1 MSQANIYWWSHCKQ
15 KKLRVSRLWTPD
27 THKAHEC
34 RKPTSFKMLQL
45 ASNNRNNQIAFFLF
59 PPNPINL
66 MATCVV
72 CTYTK
77 CGMMYNTSICPYTK
91 CDTLYNT
98 SIWAYPKCVII
109 YNTSIWAYTNCVII
123 YNLCIPG
130 TKNVSVSLFV
140 NMASPINVSHG
151 TKTVST
157 SLFFNTVR
165 ISDKKFT
172 CAAVNHATSQF
183 AHKKKANCSMVWPR
197 GWITR
202 C

>member
-1 MSQANIYWWSHCKQ
+1 M
-15 KKLRVSRLWTPD
+15 
-27 THKAHEC
+27 
-34 RKPTSFKMLQL
+34 SFKMLQL
-45 ASNNRNNQIAFFLF
+45 ASNNRNNRIAFFLF
-59 PPNPINL
+59 PPTPINL

-77 CGMMYNTSICPYTK
+77 CGMIYNTSICPYTK
-91 CDTLYNT
+91 CGTLYNT

-109 YNTSIWAYTNCVII
+109 YNTSIWAYTKCIII

-151 TKTVST
+151 TKNCFQLVCFSIQSAYPIRNLLVRPATMQPRS
-157 SLFFNTVR
+157 SL
-165 ISDKKFT
+165 I
-172 CAAVNHATSQF
+172 
-183 AHKKKANCSMVWPR
+183 KKANCSMVWPR